1 MKQNK
6 KVGVIIEVDGNLS
19 KVGMYSETNDSDY
32 IWNGDILTGPKVGAY
47 LTINQNDVKI
57 IATVFSEKT
66 HLIKQDIDIINVK

>member
-32 IWNGDILTGPKVGAY
+32 IWNGDI
-47 LTINQNDVKI
+47 
-57 IATVFSEKT
+57 
-66 HLIKQDIDIINVK
+66 